1 MVRHIY
7 MASNLID
14 GLNKPSDICDWP
26 YQNQSK
32 LHIWYFENYQ
42 FEIINLL

>member
-7 MASNLID
+7 TASNLID
-14 GLNKPSDICDWP
+14 GLNKPLGICDWP

-32 LHIWYFENYQ
+32 SHINFGTSR
-42 FEIINLL
+42 ITNLKY